1 MKRIFLIIPLLF
13 SIAFAQTKFD
23 NNQTTATNAAT
34 ASVIV
39 ARDAN
44 ANTAVNNI
52 LFSYQTIATAAG
64 TTTLTVASPYQT
76 YFTGATTQTLVLP
89 VVSTLVLGQQFLIV
103 NTSTGIVT
111 VNSSGSNLVQ
121 SIAAS
126 SSAIFTC
133 ILTSGTTAAS
143 WSISYFPTVTFST
156 GTFMG
161 DGSAGNPYTLATDAT
176 PTASSTF
183 PVQSGGVFTALAGKM
198 TNPMTTTGDIIVGG
212 ASGVPA
218 RLAIGGANTILHGG
232 STPAYSAIV
241 NSDITNTTIDL
252 TTKVTGM
259 LPVANGGTG
268 TASPGIVA
276 GTNITVTGT
285 WPNQTVNSSGGG
297 GSVANPTATIGLIAI
312 NGSASSAIR
321 SDGASAL
328 SQAIAPVWTGFH
340 TFNASTTAVLALGQ
354 GTYFNNG
361 VTAAANNDVLIGTDF
376 QNNFI
381 ANSKTGLTLADVRI
395 KSNGTSNVNLMIL
408 RGGAGNEPTVGSTPL
423 YIYSS
428 ITPATVIDGSAPSL
442 QFYHTGTYFSSIGD
456 AGGNMTSGTA
466 SDLGIGTSNNIVFST
481 GGTTIKGK
489 WFSSSRLF
497 IGTSPTDNGT
507 DIIQAKGSII
517 SGIAGTTI
525 GTYNLAGNTS
535 GIISIKPQAAAGTYE
550 FDMPITAG
558 TAGQVL
564 TSQGGAGTAMTWT
577 STVKGHTIFTP
588 TTGGTVTLVN
598 NQTNVINPAGSLVTL
613 TVNLPSS
620 PANDDRVVI
629 KYTQAIT
636 TVTYANGTVVDGITA
651 PTAGGLVVLVYDSG
665 TTSWY

>member
-13 SIAFAQTKFD
+13 SIAFAQTKLN
-23 NNQTTATNAAT
+23 NNQTTATSAAT
-34 ASVIV
+34 ASAIV

-44 ANTAVNNI
+44 ANTTVNNI
-52 LFSYQTIATAAG
+52 LFNYQPIATAAG

-76 YFTGATTQTLVLP
+76 YFTGTTTQTLVLP
-89 VVSTLVLGQQFLIV
+89 VASTLVLGQQFLIV

-143 WSISYFPTVTFST
+143 WSVSYFPTVTFST
-156 GTFMG
+156 GTFTG

-176 PTASSTF
+176 PTASSVF
-183 PVQSGGVFTALAGKM
+183 PVQSGGAFTALAGKM
-198 TNPMTTTGDIIVGG
+198 TNPMTTAGDIIVGG
-212 ASGVPA
+212 ASGVPG

-232 STPAYSAIV
+232 STPAYSSIV
-241 NSDITNTTIDL
+241 NGDITNTTIDL
-252 TTKVTGM
+252 TTKVTGL

-297 GSVANPTATIGLIAI
+297 GSVANPTATIGLTAV

-321 SDGASAL
+321 SDGAPAL
-328 SQAIAPVWTGFH
+328 SQAIAPAWTGFH

-376 QNNFI
+376 QNNFTV
-381 ANSKTGLTLADVRI
+381 NSKTGLTLADVRI

-408 RGGAGNEPTVGSTPL
+408 KGGAGNEPAVGSTPL

-442 QFYHTGTYFSSIGD
+442 QFYHTGTYFSSVGD

-489 WFSSSRLF
+489 MFSSTGNLYV
-497 IGTSPTDNGT
+497 GTSPSDGGYK
-507 DIIQAKGSII
+507 IQAG
-517 SGIAGTTI
+517 
-525 GTYNLAGNTS
+525 LAGSNGYFKASNFSVDAS
-535 GIISIKPQAAAGTYE
+535 GYATIALGSELKIAEGTN
-550 FDMPITAG
+550 G
-558 TAGQVL
+558 SAGQTTLV
-564 TSQGGAGTAMTWT
+564 TGTKAITITGVTTSSRCFIQAVSQGGTVSTTFEYAAVCTANTLTITALTTGNVTNTLDT
-577 STVKGHTIFTP
+577 STLNYMI
-588 TTGGTVTLVN
+588 
-598 NQTNVINPAGSLVTL
+598 IN
-613 TVNLPSS
+613 
-620 PANDDRVVI
+620 
-629 KYTQAIT
+629 
-636 TVTYANGTVVDGITA
+636 
-651 PTAGGLVVLVYDSG
+651 
-665 TTSWY
+665 